1 MCLNNKDNFCI
12 QSNTIWE
19 GTIFVDII
27 ISSNTNKPI
36 YEQISTQIKAMIMN
50 GELKAGDA
58 IPPMRAMAKSLRVS
72 VITVQHAYED
82 LQREGFIETIIG
94 RGSFIASYDIKK
106 IRKEN
111 LKKIEKMIQEV
122 VEVGKNNGI
131 PIEKL
136 HDLLNIY
143 YGE

>member
-1 MCLNNKDNFCI
+1 M
-12 QSNTIWE
+12 
-19 GTIFVDII
+19 DII

-94 RGSFIASYDIKK
+94 RGPITEEDIVKIATSICGLFKDVEERVYRVYLNKSDILREKEPAEH
-106 IRKEN
+106 IVEELERKN
-111 LKKIEKMIQEV
+111 TV
-122 VEVGKNNGI
+122 AAYGS
-131 PIEKL
+131 
-136 HDLLNIY
+136 LL
-143 YGE
+143 EE

>member
-1 MCLNNKDNFCI
+1 M
-12 QSNTIWE
+12 E
-19 GTIFVDII
+19 II
-27 ISSNTNKPI
+27 ISSNRNKPI
-36 YEQISTQIKAMIMN
+36 YEQISMQIKAMVMN

-82 LQREGFIETIIG
+82 LQREGFIETIVG
-94 RGSFIASYDIKK
+94 RGSFIASLDIEK

-111 LKKIEKMIQEV
+111 MKKIEEMLQEAA
-122 VEVGKNNGI
+122 ETGKNNGI
-131 PIEKL
+131 PIKEMQ
-136 HDLLNIY
+136 DLLGKF

>member
-1 MCLNNKDNFCI
+1 
-12 QSNTIWE
+12 
-19 GTIFVDII
+19 
-27 ISSNTNKPI
+27 
-36 YEQISTQIKAMIMN
+36 MIMN

-94 RGSFIASYDIKK
+94 RGSFIASHDIKK
-106 IRKEN
+106 IREEN
-111 LKKIEKMIQEV
+111 LKKIEEMLQEV

-136 HDLLNIY
+136 HDLLNMY
-143 YGE
+143 YGG